1 MRERQVSIQDITN
14 RKNLLLLVTLRW
26 LAVAGQ
32 IAAIITA
39 SLLLDIQLP
48 IGPMAGVIG
57 FLIVLNL
64 ATLNRYRSGAAV
76 TSIELLVE
84 LLLDVAALTV
94 QLYLSGG
101 ATNPFVSLFLL
112 QAVLGAVLLSSWSTW
127 TVVAVTAG
135 CFVWLMSSTND
146 IGLSMPMPAVA
157 YRQNRFFDLHIDGM
171 FICFLLASVLL
182 VLFITRINRNLREQ
196 DTRLAALRQQSAE
209 EEHIVRLGLLASGAA
224 HELGTPLATLS
235 VILND
240 WARMQVLQADPELA
254 GDIEA
259 MQTQLARCKDIVS
272 AILRSSGEARGEGAE
287 RASLIA
293 FIDGVVADWEIR
305 RGPPMLDYTNALD
318 RDVEIVADVLLQQI
332 LFNVLDNAYEASTDR
347 IVVEVAQEDD
357 LLRIAVHD
365 SGPGFPPEMLAELG
379 TPYRSS
385 KGQPGR
391 GLGLFLVINVLR
403 KLGGGVT
410 ASNPSGGGACVEL
423 RLPIAALAVESNY
436 AG

>member
-1 MRERQVSIQDITN
+1 
-14 RKNLLLLVTLRW
+14 LLLVTLRW

-32 IAAIITA
+32 VAAILTA
-39 SLLLDIQLP
+39 SLLLHISLP
-48 IGPMAGVIG
+48 IGRMAGVIG

-64 ATLNRYRSGAAV
+64 VTLHRYRSGAAV

-101 ATNPFVSLFLL
+101 ATNPFISLFLL

-135 CFVWLMSSTND
+135 CFVWLMSAYNE
-146 IGLSMPMPAVA
+146 IGLAMPMPMPAVA
-157 YRQNRFFDLHIDGM
+157 AVHGQNRFFDLHIDGM

-182 VLFITRINRNLREQ
+182 VLFITRINGNVREQ
-196 DTRLAALRQQSAE
+196 DMRLAELRQQSAE

-224 HELGTPLATLS
+224 HELSTPLATLS

-240 WARMQVLQADPELA
+240 WARMQVLQSDPELV

-259 MQTQLARCKDIVS
+259 MQGQLARCKDIVS

-305 RGPPMLDYTNALD
+305 RSPPMLDYTNALEH
-318 RDVEIVADVLLQQI
+318 DVEIVADVLLQQI
-332 LFNVLDNAYEASTDR
+332 LFNVLDNAYESSTDR
-347 IVVEVAQEDD
+347 IVVEVTQEAD

-403 KLGGGVT
+403 KLGGGVS
-410 ASNPSGGGACVEL
+410 ASNPPGGGACVEL
-423 RLPIAALAVESNY
+423 RLPIAALAVEPSY